1 MCHPWLA
8 AGVTGLIGVLLAREI
23 VPVLR
28 RPEPGAPLDH
38 GLLGDGV
45 RAWFRARIE
54 PLVDALLAAGIRRR
68 LRHRAAARDERDLG
82 RGIRRRL
89 ALHRRMAAARGR
101 HVRRSRR
108 CRWRARAV
116 RRAPAARSSIR
127 SSIATGNS
135 RCSSASRVF
144 PRRLAALGGARGA
157 LRRVHGELYAGAW
170 RRARRSVLD
179 RLPAAAGALR
189 DPRRRVADR
198 VPSPRTS
205 RAPPSVAY
213 GVLVT
218 GLVAVAILA
227 NVTALQRALTSCARL
242 A

>member
-28 RPEPGAPLDH
+28 RSEPGAPLDH

-54 PLVDALLAAGIRRR
+54 PLVDALLAAGIRADAVTA
-68 LRHRAAARDERDLG
+68 LQLAMSVISGAAY
-82 RGIRRRL
+82 
-89 ALHRRMAAARGR
+89 ARGWLFTAGWLLLAAGTLDVLDGAMAR
-101 HVRRSRR
+101 KGGAASSRGAFIDSVVDR
-108 CRWRARAV
+108 YGEFAV
-116 RRAPAARSSIR
+116 FFGLAVY
-127 SSIATGNS
+127 S
-135 RCSSASRVF
+135 RDGWSLWVV
-144 PRRLAALGGARGA
+144 LAALFGAFMVSYTRARGEG
-157 LRRVHGELYAGAW
+157 LGVQCSIGFLQ
-170 RRARRSVLD
+170 RAERYVIIGGGSLIGT
-179 RLPAAAGALR
+179 LAAHLAC
-189 DPRRRVADR
+189 
-198 VPSPRTS
+198 
-205 RAPPSVAY
+205 APTVAY

-227 NVTALQRALTSCARL
+227 NVTALQRAVAIVRRL